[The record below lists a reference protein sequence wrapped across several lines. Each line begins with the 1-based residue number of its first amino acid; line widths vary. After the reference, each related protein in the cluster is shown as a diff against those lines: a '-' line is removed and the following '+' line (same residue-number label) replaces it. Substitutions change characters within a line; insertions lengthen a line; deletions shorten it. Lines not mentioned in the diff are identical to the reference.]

1 MKVLLTDTNHE
12 RIKNGLESL
21 GLICDEDYASSKE
34 ETEKK
39 ISKYDGIVIRSRFK
53 IDKSFMDHATNLK
66 FIARVGAGLESI
78 DEDYAA
84 KKGIHLISAPEGN
97 RNAVGE
103 HALGM
108 ILMLFNKLK
117 KADLEIRKGKWLR
130 EDNRGLELEGRTVG
144 IIGYGNMGKSF
155 AKKLCGFD
163 CEVICY
169 DIKENVGDEY
179 ARQVSLE
186 ELFEKTDVLSLHTPQ
201 TELTKKMVDQN
212 FIGKFKNPFYLINTA
227 RGSAVVTDDL
237 VEALKNGKI
246 PGACLDVLEYEK
258 ASFENFFTEDNLP
271 EAFQYLIKSDKVILS
286 PHVAGWTVESRFKL
300 ADTIVKKTEEFLKQI

>member
-21 GLICDEDYASSKE
+21 GLICDEDYTSSKE
-34 ETEKK
+34 EIEKK